1 MVEILYKDEV
11 YQIIGACFDVHST
24 LGHGFLEA
32 VYSEALAIELSKKG
46 VPFEMNKELN
56 IQYKDRVLH
65 KRYYADLVVF
75 EKIIIELKAIETLA
89 PEHTAQVLNYLK
101 ATKMR
106 LGLLI
111 NFGASKLQY
120 ERIIL

>member
-1 MVEILYKDEV
+1 MVDILYKEEA
-11 YQIIGACFDVHST
+11 YQIIGVCFDVHST

-32 VYSEALAIELSKKG
+32 VYSEALAIELNKKNI
-46 VPFEMNKELN
+46 PFELNKELN
-56 IQYKDRVLH
+56 IQYKDRILQ

-75 EKIIIELKAIETLA
+75 DKIIIELKAIETLA

-111 NFGASKLQY
+111 NFGAPKLQY

>member
-1 MVEILYKDEV
+1 MVDILYKEEA
-11 YQIIGACFDVHST
+11 YLIIGVCFDVHTT

-32 VYSEALAIELSKKG
+32 VYSEALAIELNKKNI
-46 VPFEMNKELN
+46 PFELNKELN

-65 KRYYADLVVF
+65 KKYYADLVVF
-75 EKIIIELKAIETLA
+75 DKIIIELKAIETLA
-89 PEHTAQVLNYLK
+89 PEHTAQILNYLK

-106 LGLLI
+106 LGLLV
-111 NFGASKLQY
+111 NFGSPKLQY